1 MLLQLFRWRSLKTR
15 LVLSTLAIFVLGVVV
30 LSIIAGRL
38 LQADMQLLLS
48 EQQFSTVSIAAS
60 GVNENFQTRLD
71 ELAINAKAIAP
82 DLQRDTRKLQR
93 HVESLSEL
101 QNLFNGGI
109 WVARKDGVIVA
120 QSRHKVHRLGHNYSE
135 RDFMVAALQR
145 GEASVGA
152 PVVGHSYQGP
162 LFGMATPIFDKRG
175 AVIGVL
181 VGITFLN
188 QPNFLDTITHGQY
201 GKTGGYL
208 LIEPKSRRIVTA
220 TDKQRILEVLPG
232 PGVSHVVDQHMSGFE
247 GTSVVLNIRGE
258 QQLASV
264 KRVPAAGWYMVLGTP
279 TEDAFTPIRNL
290 QRRLATAALLLI
302 ITAALVTWWVLQRQ
316 LQPLVATASAMV
328 TLSNSQR
335 IPPPLPVLSD
345 DEIGR
350 LTDGFN
356 RLIELW
362 TQRERALTEGKE
374 KLELAA
380 SVFTHAIEGIFIT
393 NASNH
398 IIDVNDAFVRI
409 TGYQR
414 DELLGQ
420 TPRVFSSA
428 LHDSAFFQNM
438 WQSLNEKGQWVGE
451 IWNRRKNG
459 GLYAAL
465 QTIAVV
471 RDAQGHVHSYLS
483 LFSDI
488 TERKQHEKQLEH
500 IAHFDALTDLPNRV
514 FLADRLQQ
522 AMTEATQTERPL
534 GVVYLDLDGFKEI
547 NDRFGHDVGDQ
558 VLVTLADRMH
568 LCLEEGD
575 TLARM
580 GGDEFV
586 AVLANFS
593 EQGTHLPRVERLQQ
607 AAAQPVLVGEYVVQ
621 VSASLGITFFPQ
633 TESIDGDQL
642 LRQADQAMYQ
652 AKLAGKNRHHLF
664 DAERDN
670 TIRGHHESIERIRL
684 ALERREFV
692 LHYQPQVNMRTG
704 EVLGAE
710 ALIRWMHPEK
720 GMLAPGLFLPAIE
733 DHALS
738 ICVGE
743 WVIET
748 ALQQIADWRK
758 VGLDL
763 PISIN
768 VGPRQLQHKD
778 FVRNLR
784 NRLEAHP
791 EVPKGRLTMEVL
803 ETSALADI
811 PQVSQVI
818 RDCTEMG
825 VEFALDDFGTGYSS
839 LTYLKKLQVALLKID
854 QSFVRDMLD
863 DADDLAILEGV
874 ISLASAFKRQVIA
887 EGVET
892 IAHGTSLIRLG
903 CDMAQGYGIS
913 RPMPASQMP
922 EWVREWRPAPEWTQ
936 ALTFRPTDPANRP
949 AAHPPTPAL
958 YPTRT

>member
-38 LQADMQLLLS
+38 LQADIQLLLS
-48 EQQFSTVSIAAS
+48 EQQFSTVTTAAS
-60 GVNENFQTRLD
+60 GLNENFQTRFE
-71 ELAINAKAIAP
+71 ELAINAKNLAP
-82 DLQRDTRKLQR
+82 DLLHNQKRLQR

-120 QSRHKVHRLGHNYSE
+120 EYPHKIHRIGHNYAD
-135 RDFMVAALQR
+135 RDYMATVLQT
-145 GEASVGA
+145 GVPAVGS
-152 PVVGHSYQGP
+152 PVIGHSYKSP
-162 LFGMATPIFDKRG
+162 LFGMATPIFDTHGK
-175 AVIGVL
+175 VIGAL
-181 VGITFLN
+181 VGITFLADH
-188 QPNFLDTITHGQY
+188 NFLDTISNGQY
-201 GKTGGYL
+201 GKTGGYIL
-208 LIEPKSRRIVTA
+208 VAPQARRVVTASDKRRIME
-220 TDKQRILEVLPG
+220 ILPA
-232 PGVSHVVDQHMSGFE
+232 PGVNRYVDRNIAGYE
-247 GTSVVLNIRGE
+247 GTSVLTNARGE
-258 QQLASV
+258 EQLASV
-264 KRVPAAGWYMVLGTP
+264 KKIPAAGWYILLGTP
-279 TEDAFTPIRNL
+279 INEAFEPIRNL
-290 QRRLATAALLLI
+290 QHRLATASLLLI
-302 ITAALVTWWVLQRQ
+302 ITAALVTWWVLQHQ
-316 LQPLVATASAMV
+316 LQPLVATANAMV

-345 DEIGR
+345 DELGR

-362 TQRERALTEGKE
+362 TQRERALTDGKE

-428 LHDSAFFQNM
+428 LHDSAFFQDM
-438 WQSLNEKGQWVGE
+438 WQSLNQKGQWVGE

-459 GLYAAL
+459 ALYAAL

-514 FLADRLQQ
+514 LLTDRLQQ
-522 AMTEATQTERPL
+522 AMHEAMQTERPL

-575 TLARM
+575 TLARI

-586 AVLANFS
+586 AVLSNFS
-593 EQGTHLPRVERLQQ
+593 EQGTSLPRVEKLQQ

-633 TESIDGDQL
+633 AQNIDGDQL

-652 AKLAGKNRHHLF
+652 AKLAGKNRHHQF
-664 DAERDN
+664 DAERDS
-670 TIRGHHESIERIRL
+670 TIRGHHESVERIRL

-692 LHYQPQVNMRTG
+692 LHYQPQVNMRSG

-710 ALIRWMHPEK
+710 ALIRWLHPDK

-791 EVPKGRLTMEVL
+791 EVPKGWLTMEVL

-818 RDCTEMG
+818 RDCADMG

-839 LTYLKKLQVALLKID
+839 LTYLKKLHVALLKID

-863 DADDLAILEGV
+863 DPDDLAILEGV

-892 IAHGTSLIRLG
+892 VAHGTSLIRLG

-913 RPMPASQMP
+913 RPMPPDQMP

-936 ALTFRPTDPANRP
+936 ALTFRPTIPADRP
-949 AAHPPTPAL
+949 AAHPPTPVL